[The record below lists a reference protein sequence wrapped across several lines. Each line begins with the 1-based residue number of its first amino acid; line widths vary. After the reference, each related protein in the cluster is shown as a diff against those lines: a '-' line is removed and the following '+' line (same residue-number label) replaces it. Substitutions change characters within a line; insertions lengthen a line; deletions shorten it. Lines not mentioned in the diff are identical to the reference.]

1 MKGYALLI
9 LLAYIVLMLIGVCI
23 RKGKMELDY
32 QDLFGT
38 MMSFPCSAHED
49 PDLNGKDNY
58 NFRPLSK
65 IVFAMIFTPCLSY
78 LVYEISMLPS
88 TRNDVG
94 FNLKN
99 TTICSNVCI
108 PHIEAVSNK
117 VWDIR
122 YILNMYLNS
131 R

>member
-1 MKGYALLI
+1 
-9 LLAYIVLMLIGVCI
+9 
-23 RKGKMELDY
+23 MELDY

-88 TRNDVG
+88 ARNDVG